1 MKVQRG
7 VWIVTVIAVVL
18 FLTVWVFPIV
28 WTLVTSVKLPKDV
41 FTYPPSLIFE
51 PTSANYEQVTA
62 GRRSLVGDL
71 WTSVVIAGSTTLLAM
86 LVGLPLAYAFAR
98 LRLRWRNVLGVYTL
112 FTYLIPRIGLV
123 LPHFVILRWLNL
135 TDTHLGLT
143 LVYLSFTLPL
153 AIWLMVSYC
162 EDLPAELEEAARI
175 DRATRLQAFWRIVL
189 PQLRG
194 GLAAT
199 TIFVFITAWNEFL
212 FALALGG
219 QNVRPVTVAMY
230 NFISVEQTL
239 WGPLTAAA
247 VIAMLPVVVLGLLAQ
262 KQIVAGLTA
271 GSVK

>member
-1 MKVQRG
+1 MRMRRG
-7 VWIVTVIAVVL
+7 IWIVTLIAVVL
-18 FLTVWVFPIV
+18 FLLVWVFPIV
-28 WTLVTSVKLPKDV
+28 WTLITSMKLPRDV
-41 FTYPPSLIFE
+41 FTYPPSLLFE
-51 PTSANYEQVTA
+51 PTLNNYEQVTV
-62 GRRSLVGDL
+62 GRRTLLADLGTSLI
-71 WTSVVIAGSTTLLAM
+71 IAGSTTALAM

-98 LRLRWRNVLGVYTL
+98 LRLRWRNVLGLYTL

-135 TDTHLGLT
+135 TDTHIGLI

-162 EDLPAELEEAARI
+162 EDLPAELEEAARL
-175 DRATRLQAFWRIVL
+175 DRCTRLQAFGRIIL

-199 TIFVFITAWNEFL
+199 SIFVFITAWNEFL

-219 QNVRPVTVAMY
+219 RDVRPVTVAMY